1 MKAQDR
7 KPPKTDLHQKASHHE
22 AHRADRRLSRTKT
35 DYPDHGDF
43 LARANEARK
52 RRGPGAGRRRAATAA
67 ILQDACH

>member
-7 KPPKTDLHQKASHHE
+7 KPPKAY
-22 AHRADRRLSRTKT
+22 RADRRLSRTKT

-52 RRGPGAGRRRAATAA
+52 RHCPGAGRRREATAA
-67 ILQDACH
+67 ILQDACQ